1 MDVPTPRVSSALLG
15 QYVGQVVRISGKVIS
30 VSRGKKFPLTSV
42 SIDRRKEN
50 LCKQYVYD
58 TGTPKFPQKNQSR
71 SSHTKQEKENDSDGG
86 LLYLLL
92 IESRLTTDIPFS
104 GPKLTPELILESTD
118 GGQVTVGE
126 VSTCGTEITDVFVEL
141 VAKVESES
149 RVKALDCSNLGDKYD
164 LKLAQAV
171 VDIIHNPNLRSER
184 APCF

>member
-1 MDVPTPRVSSALLG
+1 MD
-15 QYVGQVVRISGKVIS
+15 
-30 VSRGKKFPLTSV
+30 
-42 SIDRRKEN
+42 
-50 LCKQYVYD
+50 
-58 TGTPKFPQKNQSR
+58 FPQKNQSR

>member
-30 VSRGKKFPLTSV
+30 
-42 SIDRRKEN
+42 
-50 LCKQYVYD
+50 
-58 TGTPKFPQKNQSR
+58 
-71 SSHTKQEKENDSDGG
+71 
-86 LLYLLL
+86 
-92 IESRLTTDIPFS
+92 
-104 GPKLTPELILESTD
+104 LTPELILESTD